1 MSWRGLQTCISDH
14 VWLRHRHRIINRFA
28 DSWRSLVSLNEWVST
43 VIIMKLTERLK
54 RLKHLG
60 SVPPEPPPLLVVPV
74 SEWIVVILF
83 VVPFSI
89 TVTKQ
94 LYINFSFKRTSQ
106 VTSPPLFQRSLKYHA
121 QFEPTEFYFYFFIHV
136 EQLVERFCFTV
147 KESLNRQ
154 NFLMS
159 CSSNVSKLWKMYSL
173 LNTLT
178 QWQFNLA
185 KSTWVTCKTFVYLR
199 VLHSR
204 LFPQFG
210 VRRN

>member
-1 MSWRGLQTCISDH
+1 
-14 VWLRHRHRIINRFA
+14 
-28 DSWRSLVSLNEWVST
+28 
-43 VIIMKLTERLK
+43 MKLTERLK

-106 VTSPPLFQRSLKYHA
+106 VTSPPLFQCSLKYHA
-121 QFEPTEFYFYFFIHV
+121 QFEPTEFYFYFFIYV

-147 KESLNRQ
+147 KEKVCEV
-154 NFLMS
+154 F
-159 CSSNVSKLWKMYSL
+159 
-173 LNTLT
+173 
-178 QWQFNLA
+178 
-185 KSTWVTCKTFVYLR
+185 
-199 VLHSR
+199 
-204 LFPQFG
+204 
-210 VRRN
+210 

>member
-1 MSWRGLQTCISDH
+1 MS
-14 VWLRHRHRIINRFA
+14 V
-28 DSWRSLVSLNEWVST
+28 NEWVST

-106 VTSPPLFQRSLKYHA
+106 VTSPPLFQRSL
-121 QFEPTEFYFYFFIHV
+121 
-136 EQLVERFCFTV
+136 
-147 KESLNRQ
+147 LNIMLNLNPQ
-154 NFLMS
+154 NFIFI
-159 CSSNVSKLWKMYSL
+159 SL
-173 LNTLT
+173 FMLN
-178 QWQFNLA
+178 
-185 KSTWVTCKTFVYLR
+185 S
-199 VLHSR
+199 
-204 LFPQFG
+204 
-210 VRRN
+210 

>member
-1 MSWRGLQTCISDH
+1 MS
-14 VWLRHRHRIINRFA
+14 V
-28 DSWRSLVSLNEWVST
+28 NEWVST

-106 VTSPPLFQRSLKYHA
+106 VTSPPTLPAL
-121 QFEPTEFYFYFFIHV
+121 
-136 EQLVERFCFTV
+136 
-147 KESLNRQ
+147 LNIMLNLNPQ
-154 NFLMS
+154 NFIFI
-159 CSSNVSKLWKMYSL
+159 SL
-173 LNTLT
+173 FMLN
-178 QWQFNLA
+178 
-185 KSTWVTCKTFVYLR
+185 S
-199 VLHSR
+199 
-204 LFPQFG
+204 
-210 VRRN
+210 